1 MQNVKPKVRREV
13 NRMKVS
19 FSRKG
24 TFEPTISWLKRQ
36 TRAVPKD
43 ILAQIGDLGIESLS
57 ENTPKDT
64 GETAMGWGYKVK
76 SGNNP
81 EIVFFN
87 NAHPNEKVNIAKIIE
102 LGHGTR
108 TGGVVYARPYIKR
121 SMTPVFEQAKEILA
135 REALK

>member
-1 MQNVKPKVRREV
+1 
-13 NRMKVS
+13 MKVS

-24 TFEPTISWLKRQ
+24 TFEPTISWLKRR
-36 TRAVPKD
+36 TRAIPKD
-43 ILAQIGDLGIESLS
+43 TLTQIGDLGIESLS

-64 GETAMGWGYKVK
+64 GETAMGWGYKIK

>member
-1 MQNVKPKVRREV
+1 
-13 NRMKVS
+13 MKVS

-43 ILAQIGDLGIESLS
+43 ALNQIGDLGIESLR

-76 SGNNP
+76 TGSNP
-81 EIVFFN
+81 EIMFFN

-102 LGHGTR
+102 FGHGTG